1 MDERKEK
8 YKQLK
13 KTYKKEKRRHVTLW
27 KTLGIISLVLA
38 IVFSIATPIIK
49 TFDNTFAALT
59 GGTFWE
65 VVNGDSKAVYFKSDF
80 ESDKA
85 RLDAGQ
91 LICYQVEAEGAA
103 LLMNNG
109 ALPLKQ
115 GAKVSTLSTS
125 SVNIVYGGTGS
136 GNVDAS
142 KADSLKTALEK
153 SGLKVNPTLWDF
165 YTTGEGSQYSRD
177 AGAGETAAL
186 MGSFNIGEAP
196 WSVYTDAVKNS
207 ISEYGDAVIITLS
220 RIGGE
225 GADAKQ
231 TYLQL
236 DQNEKDMMA
245 AAAKMKAD
253 GKVKSIVVLINTSNA
268 LQVDFL
274 KKNDYGVDAVLWIG
288 GVGAYGTNAVTDILT
303 GKVNPSGSL
312 VDTYCYDNF
321 SSPAMKNAIPVT
333 YAGYDGKNIPNYAET
348 YLIYQEG
355 IYVGYKYYE
364 TRYEDFVMGTG
375 NAGTYA
381 YGDDVAFPFGFGLS
395 YTTFD
400 YSGMS
405 VAYNA
410 ETDQFEVTLTVTNS
424 GAVAG
429 KETVQIYAQSPYTDY
444 DKQNKVEKAAVQLV
458 GFGKTAVLEPGAS
471 ETVKILVNKRDM
483 ASYDA
488 YGKKTYIF
496 EAGDYYLTAA
506 TDAHNAVNNILAAKG
521 FTPENT
527 ENRMDAAGNAALAY
541 KHTQAEEDTRY
552 SKSANGT
559 DITNQLSLADPN
571 LYEGTKGQN
580 VTWLSRND
588 WTGTY
593 PSDQQIK
600 LKLTDLLIKDLQRY
614 RYDPKNYEKV
624 QMPTLGA
631 DNGLKLVE
639 MIGLDYNDP
648 KWQTL
653 LDQLTFDEMVAMI
666 GDSFHWRMPAASV
679 HAPGSRDE
687 NGPQGLTVALFGS
700 SLGVETTAFTSE
712 DVMAATFNTDLLYK
726 VGNIIGNDCLAAK
739 VACLYGP
746 GANMHRMPYG
756 GRNFEYY
763 SEDGFLS
770 GAICA
775 AEVKGIQEKGVDVV
789 IKHFALNDSEQ
800 DRIGLGVW
808 VNEQAARE
816 IYLKAYQAAFEE
828 SGANGVMTAYT
839 RWGAVWSG
847 GVKGLMTNILR
858 KEWGNNGMSIT
869 DNVITPMVTG
879 VDGVL
884 AGTTTYDAMLPNI
897 VNELPKYENDPV
909 IVSAMREACH
919 HNLYALAN
927 SSAMNGIGPN
937 TTIKVKTLPMII
949 WLTVLMILMWVAFV
963 PFLVLWIRGKKKWK
977 KTEAYLNYRTA
988 KQARKEAKKASKQQK
1003 PVTLAEEEPIT
1014 EMEPLQVEEAP
1025 AETVEAEVP
1034 VAEVPAAEETE
1045 EKEEPKDE

>member
-1 MDERKEK
+1 MDERKVEL
-8 YKQLK
+8 KQLK
-13 KTYKKEKRRHVTLW
+13 KACKKAKRRTVTLW
-27 KTLGIISLVLA
+27 KSLGILFLVFAL
-38 IVFSIATPIIK
+38 IFSAATAAVGI
-49 TFDNTFAALT
+49 FDNTMAALM
-59 GGTFWE
+59 GGRFWDVINE
-65 VVNGDSKAVYFKSDF
+65 DPDAQYFKQDF
-80 ESDKA
+80 ATDEE
-85 RLDAGQ
+85 RLSAGEK
-91 LICYQVEAEGAA
+91 ICYQVEAEGAA

-109 ALPLKQ
+109 ALPLAV

-142 KADSLKTALEK
+142 KADSLKAALEK
-153 SGLKVNPTLWDF
+153 SGLQVNPTLWEF
-165 YTTGEGSQYSRD
+165 YTTGAGAAYSRES
-177 AGAGETAAL
+177 GAGETAAL
-186 MGSFNIGEAP
+186 LGSFNIGEAP
-196 WSVYTDAVKNS
+196 WSVYTDEVKDS
-207 ISEYGDAVIITLS
+207 IAAYGDAVIVTLS

-225 GADAKQ
+225 GADAKF

-245 AAAKMKAD
+245 AAAQMKAD
-253 GKVKSIVVLINTSNA
+253 GKVKSIIVLLNTSNA

-274 KKNDYGVDAVLWIG
+274 KDNIYNVDACLWIG
-288 GVGAYGTNAVTDILT
+288 GVGAYGTNAVTDILA

-321 SSPAMKNAIPVT
+321 SAPAMKNAIPVT
-333 YAGYDGKNIPNYAET
+333 YDGYDGENIPNYAET

-381 YGDDVAFPFGFGLS
+381 YGDDVAFPFGHGLS
-395 YTTFD
+395 YTTFS
-400 YSGMS
+400 YSDMA
-405 VAYNA
+405 VTYNG
-410 ETDQFEVTLTVTNS
+410 ETDQFEVALTVTNTGS
-424 GAVAG
+424 VAG

-444 DKQNKVEKAAVQLV
+444 DKENKVEKAAVQLI
-458 GFGKTAVLEPGAS
+458 GFGKTGILEPGAS
-471 ETVKILVNKRDM
+471 VSVKILVDKRDM
-483 ASYDA
+483 AAYDT
-488 YGKKTYIF
+488 YGAGTYIMD
-496 EAGDYYLTAA
+496 AGDYYLAAA
-506 TDAHNAVNNILAAKG
+506 TDAHDAVNNILAAKG
-521 FTPENT
+521 YTPETT
-527 ENRMDAAGNAALAY
+527 ESRMDTAGNAALTY
-541 KHTQAEEDTRY
+541 KYTQEAFDNTTY
-552 SKSANGT
+552 ATSANGT
-559 DITNQLSLADPN
+559 PITNQLSLADPN

-593 PSDQQIK
+593 PSDEQIV
-600 LKLTDLLIKDLQRY
+600 LKLTDMLIEDLQRI
-614 RYDPKNYEKV
+614 RYNPADYETV
-624 QMPTLGA
+624 EMPTLGA
-631 DNGLKLVE
+631 DNGLKLYDL
-639 MIGLDYNDP
+639 IGLDYDDP

-653 LDQLTFDEMVAMI
+653 LDQLTYEEMCSLI
-666 GDSFHWRMPAASV
+666 GDSFHWRMPAQSV

-700 SLGVETTAFTSE
+700 TLGVETTAFTSE
-712 DVMAATFNTDLLYK
+712 DVMAATFNTELLYQ
-726 VGNIIGNDCLAAK
+726 VGNIIGNDCLAAD
-739 VACLYGP
+739 VSCLYGP

-828 SGANGVMTAYT
+828 AGANGVMTAYT

-847 GVKGLMTNILR
+847 GVKGLMTNIMR

-879 VDGVL
+879 ADGVL

-897 VNELPKYENDPV
+897 NNELPGYKNDPV

-927 SSAMNGIGPN
+927 SSAMNGIGAN
-937 TTIKVKTLPMII
+937 TTIRVKELPLVTTVRTVMI
-949 WLTVLMILMWVAFV
+949 
-963 PFLVLWIRGKKKWK
+963 VLWVLFAGALVMWILGKKKWK
-977 KTEAYLNYRTA
+977 KTEAYLDYKTMKNTL
-988 KQARKEAKKASKQQK
+988 KQEKKEAK
-1003 PVTLAEEEPIT
+1003 
-1014 EMEPLQVEEAP
+1014 
-1025 AETVEAEVP
+1025 
-1034 VAEVPAAEETE
+1034 
-1045 EKEEPKDE
+1045 